1 MPGFLIR
8 LVINAVAIGIASA
21 IVPGFVVNGFW
32 SLLGAAFLL
41 GLLNAFV
48 RPILVVL
55 TLPISVLT
63 LGFFLLVINA
73 AMLGLVAWMMQGVSL
88 SGFFSALFA
97 VIIISLFSW
106 MSSWLIGPTGRFE
119 VMVVRRD

>member
-8 LVINAVAIGIASA
+8 LAINALAIGIASA
-21 IVPGFVVNGFW
+21 IVPGFVVDGFW
-32 SLLGAAFLL
+32 NLLGAAFLL

-48 RPILVVL
+48 RPVLVVL

-73 AMLGLVAWMMQGVSL
+73 AMLGLVAWVMQGVSL

-97 VIIISLFSW
+97 VIIISVFSW
-106 MSSWLIGPTGRFE
+106 LSAWFIGPTGRFD